1 MNNDNDVKLLEVLSR
16 HYTETFDLLKT
27 VVARRDR
34 LFLYILLVIFIV
46 LLYMSNPAVM
56 SDWVNSFFSSQLVG
70 NDTTANMTPLIDVS
84 VIGVVLLLGLLS
96 LSHTY
101 FQTVLH
107 IERQYDY
114 VYQLEDKLGG
124 YFNDK
129 AFTRE
134 GKHYH
139 KYKRKFSSWTRFIFW
154 YLFPILYLA
163 FILFWLWFLFTTTQ
177 TPFGYK
183 VVDFLITAS
192 ILVSL
197 GLYLMATIKRK

>member
-1 MNNDNDVKLLEVLSR
+1 MNNDNDIKLVEVLSR

-46 LLYMSNPAVM
+46 LLYMSSPSVM
-56 SDWVNSFFSSQLVG
+56 SDWVNSFFSSKVVG
-70 NDTTANMTPLIDVS
+70 NDTTTNMTPLIDVS

-124 YFNDK
+124 YFNDT

-134 GKHYH
+134 GKHYR
-139 KYKRKFSSWTRFIFW
+139 KYKRKFSSWTKFIFW
-154 YLFPILYLA
+154 YLFPILYLL
-163 FILFWLWFLFTTTQ
+163 FIGFWLWFLFTTSQ
-177 TPFGYK
+177 TPIGYK
-183 VVDFLITAS
+183 VIDFLITVS